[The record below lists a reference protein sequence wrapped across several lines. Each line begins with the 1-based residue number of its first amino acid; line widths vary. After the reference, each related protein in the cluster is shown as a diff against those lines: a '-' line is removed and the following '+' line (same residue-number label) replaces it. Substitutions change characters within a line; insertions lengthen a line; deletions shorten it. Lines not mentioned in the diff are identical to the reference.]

1 MGLLGK
7 YAVYQW
13 VSGGNGGGGDSDGI
27 AVLVIIGAIIAAI
40 AGILWAVTTILS
52 IVWNFIYGLVRPV
65 LIVFPPVTVP
75 LAVILI
81 GWLFTLIGPYPTE
94 KMEAFLDGT
103 DDKLSFTGRSAW
115 ALIAINSIF
124 IMGQFDL
131 FPEANG
137 VVGIIFALVVAL
149 FLLYGLY
156 EVFHLPYRCTRLLL
170 HAPGGT
176 RYVIAFLSP
185 VIFMLVSGAFN
196 VSLNIPVVSSISLNS
211 EIAVAVGALTILN
224 ATYLGGVLA
233 VLWKQDEIHRESPQ
247 TKSDTHPDD
256 SSSSVSPTSRHTRE

>member
-1 MGLLGK
+1 MGLFEK
-7 YAVYQW
+7 YIAYQW
-13 VSGGNGGGGDSDGI
+13 MSSGDGDGGDSDGI
-27 AVLVIIGAIIAAI
+27 AVFVIIGAIIAAL
-40 AGILWAVTTILS
+40 AGIVWAMTAILS
-52 IVWNFIYGLVRPV
+52 IVWNFVYGLVRPV
-65 LIVFPPVTVP
+65 LVVFPPVTVP

-103 DDKLSFTGRSAW
+103 DDKLSFTGRSVW

-124 IMGQFDL
+124 IMAQFDL

-137 VVGIIFALVVAL
+137 VVGIIFGLVVAL

-156 EVFHLPYRCTRLLL
+156 EVFHLPYRCIRLLL
-170 HAPGGT
+170 HAPDGT

-185 VIFMLVSGAFN
+185 VIFLIVSGAFN
-196 VSLNIPVVSSISLNS
+196 VPLNIPIVSSIRLNS

-233 VLWKQDEIHRESPQ
+233 VLLKQDEIHPESPQ
-247 TKSDTHPDD
+247 TKSNSHPGD
-256 SSSSVSPTSRHTRE
+256 SSSNVSPTSRHMRE